1 MSKSNQ
7 KGRLD
12 LGISVLFRTFKR
24 YSVNPESADSTTGK
38 TQNTYIDMD
47 KLQQLTDKLYQEG
60 LSKGRQEGE
69 TLLAEAKKQAAGI
82 VDEARAQAE
91 AILAQ
96 ARKDAAD
103 YKTKV
108 ESDLKMATGQA
119 LQATRKDIENMVVC
133 KLADTQ
139 VSKAMAAPEFIKGI
153 ITEVAK
159 KFNAEEAVD
168 LELVLPDSL
177 KKELEPFVKNE
188 LGSLL
193 KGGVQAS
200 FSKKVNGGFN
210 IGPKDGGY
218 FISLTDDTF
227 KSLIGEYLRPATKK
241 LLFGE

>member
-1 MSKSNQ
+1 
-7 KGRLD
+7 
-12 LGISVLFRTFKR
+12 
-24 YSVNPESADSTTGK
+24 
-38 TQNTYIDMD
+38 MD

-69 TLLAEAKKQAAGI
+69 ALLAEAKKQAAGI
-82 VDEARAQAE
+82 VEEAKTQAD

-108 ESDLKMATGQA
+108 ESDLKMASAQA
-119 LQATRKDIENMVVC
+119 LQATKKDIENMVVS
-133 KLADTQ
+133 KIADTQ
-139 VSKAMAAPEFIKGI
+139 VAKELSAPDFIKGI

-159 KFNAEEAVD
+159 KFNAEEAAD
-168 LELVLPDSL
+168 LELVLPESL

-188 LGSLL
+188 LASLL
-193 KGGVQAS
+193 KGGVDAT
-200 FSKKVNGGFN
+200 FSKKVSGGFT

-227 KSLIGEYLRPATKK
+227 KSLVGEYLRPVTKQ

>member
-1 MSKSNQ
+1 
-7 KGRLD
+7 
-12 LGISVLFRTFKR
+12 
-24 YSVNPESADSTTGK
+24 
-38 TQNTYIDMD
+38 MD

-69 TLLAEAKKQAAGI
+69 ALLAEAKKQATDI
-82 VDEARAQAE
+82 VEEAKTQAE

-108 ESDLKMATGQA
+108 ESDLKMASAQA
-119 LQATRKDIENMVVC
+119 LQATKKDLENMVVS
-133 KLADTQ
+133 KIADTQ
-139 VSKAMAAPEFIKGI
+139 VSKALSAPDFIKGI
-153 ITEVAK
+153 ITEVAR
-159 KFNAEEAVD
+159 KFNAEEAAD
-168 LELVLPDSL
+168 LELVLPESL

-188 LGSLL
+188 LASLL
-193 KGGVQAS
+193 KGGVNAT
-200 FSKKVNGGFN
+200 FSKKVSGGFT

-227 KSLIGEYLRPATKK
+227 KSLVGEYLRPVTKQ

>member
-1 MSKSNQ
+1 
-7 KGRLD
+7 
-12 LGISVLFRTFKR
+12 
-24 YSVNPESADSTTGK
+24 
-38 TQNTYIDMD
+38 MD

-69 TLLAEAKKQAAGI
+69 ALLAEAKKQAAGI
-82 VDEARAQAE
+82 VEEAKTQAD

-108 ESDLKMATGQA
+108 ESDLKMASAQA
-119 LQATRKDIENMVVC
+119 LQATKKDIENMVVS
-133 KLADTQ
+133 KIADTQ
-139 VSKAMAAPEFIKGI
+139 VAKALSAPDFIKGI

-159 KFNAEEAVD
+159 KFNAEEAAD
-168 LELVLPDSL
+168 LELVLPESL

-188 LGSLL
+188 LASLL
-193 KGGVQAS
+193 KGGVDAT
-200 FSKKVNGGFN
+200 FSKKVSGGFT

-227 KSLIGEYLRPATKK
+227 KSLVGEYLRPVTKQ

>member
-1 MSKSNQ
+1 
-7 KGRLD
+7 
-12 LGISVLFRTFKR
+12 
-24 YSVNPESADSTTGK
+24 
-38 TQNTYIDMD
+38 MD

-69 TLLAEAKKQAAGI
+69 ALLAEAKKQATDI
-82 VDEARAQAE
+82 VEEAKTQAE

-108 ESDLKMATGQA
+108 ESDLKMASAQA
-119 LQATRKDIENMVVC
+119 LQATKKDLENMVVS
-133 KLADTQ
+133 KIADTQ
-139 VSKAMAAPEFIKGI
+139 VSKALSAPDFIKGI
-153 ITEVAK
+153 ITEVAR
-159 KFNAEEAVD
+159 KFNAEEAAD
-168 LELVLPDSL
+168 LELVLPESL

-188 LGSLL
+188 LASLL
-193 KGGVQAS
+193 KGGVDAT
-200 FSKKVNGGFN
+200 FSKKVSGGFT

-227 KSLIGEYLRPATKK
+227 KSLVGEYLRPVTKQ